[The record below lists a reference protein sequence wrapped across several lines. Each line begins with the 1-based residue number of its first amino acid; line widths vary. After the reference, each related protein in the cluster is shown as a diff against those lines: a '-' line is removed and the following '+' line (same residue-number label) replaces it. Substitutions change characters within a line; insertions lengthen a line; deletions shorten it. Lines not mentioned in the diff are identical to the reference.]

1 MTSLTPRL
9 AFAGEPSYVSSPTA
23 TSVQFLIHTRVL
35 PSGSLACTR
44 LLVDPSGIHD
54 VEFDESSR
62 TKLRGEFER
71 VLRELKVRMVP
82 APQAYVAARIHDA
95 MAVHAL
101 AGKTL
106 TPSAQRALGMIPKP
120 DGVVAHPA
128 RVLSPVD
135 DAAERVER
143 SLALHTEPE
152 VNPLLPSKE
161 EIDAVGD
168 YVAKH
173 TGPSDVP
180 TVTIGFVD
188 PTLKALREG
197 IDVACTRATL
207 DRLALQLRDVAL
219 VFAATRR
226 PELSLDAVAV
236 ADAIDAAGDG
246 ATRPD
251 QIPFVFGLFYKFA
264 LVQREY
270 AKAQGPQKQRPARPS
285 SDG

>member
-1 MTSLTPRL
+1 MTSLTRLL
-9 AFAGEPSYVSSPTA
+9 AFEGEPSYVSSPTA
-23 TSVQFLIHTRVL
+23 TSVQFLVHTRLLPSGALSCTRVL
-35 PSGSLACTR
+35 C
-44 LLVDPSGIHD
+44 DPWAIHD

-62 TKLRGEFER
+62 TRLRGEFER

-82 APQAYVAARIHDA
+82 VPQAYVAARIHEA
-95 MAVHAL
+95 MAAHAS

-106 TPSAQRALGMIPKP
+106 TPTVQRALAMIPKP

-128 RVLSPVD
+128 AALSPVA
-135 DAAERVER
+135 DAAARVER
-143 SLALHTEPE
+143 SLSLHTEPE

-168 YVAKH
+168 YVSKH
-173 TGPSDVP
+173 TAPSDEPVV
-180 TVTIGFVD
+180 TVGFVD

-197 IDVACTRATL
+197 IDRACTRATL

-226 PELSLDAVAV
+226 PELALDAVAV

-246 ATRPD
+246 GTAPD
-251 QIPFVFGLFYKFA
+251 QIPYVFGLFYKFA

-270 AKAQGPQKQRPARPS
+270 AKAQVPPR
-285 SDG
+285 

>member
-1 MTSLTPRL
+1 MTSLAQRL

-23 TSVQFLIHTRVL
+23 TSVQFLVHARLL
-35 PSGSLACTR
+35 PSGALACTR
-44 LLVDPSGIHD
+44 VLLDPWAIHD

-62 TKLRGEFER
+62 TRLRGEFER

-82 APQAYVAARIHDA
+82 APAGYVAARIHDA
-95 MAVHAL
+95 AAAHAR
-101 AGKTL
+101 AGRTL
-106 TPSAQRALGMIPKP
+106 GPSAQRALAMIPRA
-120 DGVVAHPA
+120 DGAVPHPA
-128 RVLSPVD
+128 LALSPVA
-135 DAAERVER
+135 DAAARVER
-143 SLALHTEPE
+143 SMALHTEPE
-152 VNPLLPSKE
+152 VNPLLPSRE

-173 TGPSDVP
+173 AAPGDEP
-180 TVTIGFVD
+180 TVTVGFVD

-197 IDVACTRATL
+197 IGVACARATL

-226 PELSLDAVAV
+226 PELALDAVAV
-236 ADAIDAAGDG
+236 ADAIEAAGEG
-246 ATRPD
+246 ASRPD

-270 AKAQGPQKQRPARPS
+270 AQARAQGSVR
-285 SDG
+285 

>member
-1 MTSLTPRL
+1 LSSLTQQL

-23 TSVQFLIHTRVL
+23 TSVQFLVHTRLL

-44 LLVDPSGIHD
+44 VLLDPWAIHD

-62 TKLRGEFER
+62 TKIRAEFER

-82 APQAYVAARIHDA
+82 VSQDYVAARIHEA
-95 MAVHAL
+95 MAAHAL
-101 AGKTL
+101 SGKTL
-106 TPSAQRALGMIPKP
+106 TPTAQRALGMIPKP
-120 DGVVAHPA
+120 AGVVAHPA
-128 RVLSPVD
+128 KVLSPVA

-168 YVAKH
+168 YVAKR
-173 TGPSDVP
+173 TAAGAEPE
-180 TVTIGFVD
+180 VTIGFVD
-188 PTLKALREG
+188 PTIRALREG

-207 DRLALQLRDVAL
+207 DRLATQLRDVAL

-226 PELSLDAVAV
+226 PEQALDAVAV
-236 ADAIDAAGDG
+236 ADALDAAGEG
-246 ATRPD
+246 ATPPD

-270 AKAQGPQKQRPARPS
+270 AKAQGPSK
-285 SDG
+285 